1 MILKREFT
9 FREKI
14 LILVAAVLALG
25 LIYYNFVYKYFQNQI
40 ALYSTASLEDEL
52 MVEQNK
58 AMRISQMQQIIE
70 ESKGKV
76 KGDLSVYNNQSAE
89 IIEMGK
95 IFDEDGDNVSI
106 SWSDPVLTGTIIRRD
121 VNISFHTD
129 SYQKFK
135 NVLKKMSEM
144 QYRCLIGNVTVS
156 DGRNDNVEGIAAS
169 DDINASIS
177 VTFFETSEGATSLAG
192 LTVNNVDT
200 DLSDS
205 ELAQRAHA
213 YDDK

>member
-156 DGRNDNVEGIAAS
+156 DGRNGNVEGIAAS

-213 YDDK
+213 YDE